1 MTKEFYKH
9 GFVIF
14 SNDADYE
21 LGILGDYFL
30 TESGLKNIIF
40 VYSQKAPV
48 DLTYTNKLLSFG
60 KNLLVIPFEE
70 YNKIE
75 YASAVEALDLNETVM
90 IIKDLRFMLKRLDER
105 LSMMQIKHVCS
116 KKIII
121 DRVPFLVD
129 MWKLYFNYSFF
140 DKTLLGYSHSYAFEA
155 AVRNYEEDRALPD
168 PYDPFVLANR
178 IKKATFI
185 NFKELFTFKVHF
197 KIYEVTEAEL
207 RGYED
212 LKEKLF
218 SAKTGVK
225 KIISQLYKYAS
236 KLVPAYNVP
245 LKLESIYDWKG
256 SEIII
261 QRTNLKVDT
270 YLCSE
275 LEALINRGNALTGYL
290 YGD

>member
-14 SNDADYE
+14 SNDIDYE
-21 LGILGDYFL
+21 LGILGGYFL
-30 TESGLKNIIF
+30 IEGGLKNIIF
-40 VYSQKAPV
+40 VYSQKDPV
-48 DLTYTNKLLSFG
+48 DLTYTNRLLSFG
-60 KNLLVIPFEE
+60 KNLLIIPFEE

-105 LSMMQIKHVCS
+105 LSMMQIKHVCY
-116 KKIII
+116 KKVII
-121 DRVPFLVD
+121 DKVPFLVD
-129 MWKLYFNYSFF
+129 MWRLYFYYSFF

-155 AVRNYEEDRALPD
+155 AVRNYEEDKALPD
-168 PYDPFVLANR
+168 PYDAFVLANK

-185 NFKELFTFKVHF
+185 NFKELFTFNLHF
-197 KIYEVTEAEL
+197 KTYEVTEAEL

-218 SAKTGVK
+218 SAETGVK
-225 KIISQLYKYAS
+225 KIISQLHKYAS

-245 LKLESIYDWKG
+245 LKLEPVYGWRGPEVLI
-256 SEIII
+256 E
-261 QRTNLKVDT
+261 RTNLKVDT

-275 LEALINRGNALTGYL
+275 LGALINRGNALTGYL